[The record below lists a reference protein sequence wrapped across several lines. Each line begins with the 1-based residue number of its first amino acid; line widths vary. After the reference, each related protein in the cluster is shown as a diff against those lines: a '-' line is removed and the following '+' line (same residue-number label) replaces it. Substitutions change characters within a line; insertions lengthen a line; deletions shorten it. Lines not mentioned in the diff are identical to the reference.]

1 MPDWIKGMLIEIL
14 ILIMVLSALAF
25 FAVLFVGWLMYQSAV
40 KLWGSIREHI
50 GD

>member
-1 MPDWIKGMLIEIL
+1 MLIEIL
-14 ILIMVLSALAF
+14 IVIMVLLALGF
-25 FAVLFVGWLMYQSAV
+25 LAVLFVGWLMYQAAV